1 MVDTAAS
8 AAGVGSFL
16 HGGTVDYSAI
26 TPQAEEA
33 FHLAYPNLSI
43 ASLAEMDRE
52 QLQGVISGWKGKLFE
67 VLVRDQLNR
76 GDWVGDLHLTAG
88 QHAEL
93 AHSITQPVWDLQI
106 VDPDGHVASEL
117 QLKASESL
125 AYAKSAL
132 EHYPDIDVVTTHDAA
147 SHATDAVSGLI
158 DSGMS
163 NDDLHDAV
171 SAPLENLG
179 DHGLLGLLDDVAP
192 FIPFVI
198 IITTEGRRVMMGKK
212 TFETALEHVFERAM
226 KTGAAMAVGAIVIW
240 LDGGFLSIPA
250 SILTRLSIDR
260 YRLASRVV
268 KVVDLRLAQANAIRS
283 QYEPYAG

>member
-1 MVDTAAS
+1 M
-8 AAGVGSFL
+8 L
-16 HGGTVDYSAI
+16 
-26 TPQAEEA
+26 
-33 FHLAYPNLSI
+33 
-43 ASLAEMDRE
+43 
-52 QLQGVISGWKGKLFE
+52 
-67 VLVRDQLNR
+67 
-76 GDWVGDLHLTAG
+76 
-88 QHAEL
+88 
-93 AHSITQPVWDLQI
+93 
-106 VDPDGHVASEL
+106 
-117 QLKASESL
+117 
-125 AYAKSAL
+125 
-132 EHYPDIDVVTTHDAA
+132 
-147 SHATDAVSGLI
+147 TDAVSGLI